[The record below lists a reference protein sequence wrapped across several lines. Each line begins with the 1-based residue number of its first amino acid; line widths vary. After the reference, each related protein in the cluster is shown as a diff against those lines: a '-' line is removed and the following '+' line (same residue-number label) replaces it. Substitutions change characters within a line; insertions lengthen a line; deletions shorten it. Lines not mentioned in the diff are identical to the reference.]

1 MFNWL
6 GNIFPYSDLHSLY
19 LDWLL
24 TKMKETAAQAAKAI
38 ADSANA
44 IAQVIEAKTAAQK
57 AQTAAQ
63 NAQTAA
69 NNAQTAADN
78 AATSA
83 ENAVTVAQAAKSA
96 AQTAQN
102 TADAAKSAAQTA
114 QNTAN
119 TAQSAAET
127 AQNTANTAQSAVQTA
142 QSAAETAQSAA
153 ETAQSAAETAQ
164 SAANNANDGIAELK
178 KRFPVKN
185 IDIAQ
190 NAISTAKL
198 SEKSVTLSRL
208 AVLTSYLYIDT
219 GKKSARFPI
228 GSGSASIDQI
238 TSGII
243 NTNVSFLSHLT
254 TEYIQ
259 ISINITDNS
268 ETFACNSPI
277 VRCNNKASTG
287 LVAIAPIIVI
297 KNTTNDVY
305 NGFIRLSHVNGT
317 SGINIKCEV
326 IFNSAPPFNDGAQFV
341 ITANAVSAKLSES
354 I

>member
-6 GNIFPYSDLHSLY
+6 GNIFPYSDLHSLN
-19 LDWLL
+19 LDWIL
-24 TKMKETAAQAAKAI
+24 TKMKETAAQAAKAV
-38 ADSANA
+38 ADAANA
-44 IAQVIEAKTAAQK
+44 LSQVIDAKTAAQN

-69 NNAQTAADN
+69 NNAQTAANN
-78 AATSA
+78 AADSA
-83 ENAVTVAQAAKSA
+83 ENAVAVAQAAKSA
-96 AQTAQN
+96 AQ
-102 TADAAKSAAQTA
+102 
-114 QNTAN
+114 
-119 TAQSAAET
+119 T

-164 SAANNANDGIAELK
+164 NTANTAQSAAQTAQNTANTAQSAAETAQSSAKKANDEITKLQN
-178 KRFPVKN
+178 RFPVKN

-198 SEKSVTLSRL
+198 TEKCVTLSRL

-219 GKKSARFPI
+219 NKKFARFPV

-238 TSGII
+238 TAGII
-243 NTNVSFLSHLT
+243 NTDISFLSHLV
-254 TEYIQ
+254 TEYVQ
-259 ISINITDNS
+259 ISINITDNI
-268 ETFACNSPI
+268 ETFACSSPI
-277 VRCNNKASTG
+277 VRCNNKASAG

-297 KNTTNDVY
+297 KNSTSDIY
-305 NGFIRLSHVNGT
+305 NGYIRLSNVNGN
-317 SGINIKCEV
+317 SGLNLKCEV
-326 IFNSAPPFNDGAQFV
+326 IFNSSTPFNDSTQFV

>member
-6 GNIFPYSDLHSLY
+6 GNIFPYSDLHSLN
-19 LDWLL
+19 LDWIL
-24 TKMKETAAQAAKAI
+24 TKMKETAAQAAKAV
-38 ADSANA
+38 ADAANA
-44 IAQVIEAKTAAQK
+44 LSQVIDAKTAAQN

-69 NNAQTAADN
+69 NNAQTAANN
-78 AATSA
+78 AADSA
-83 ENAVTVAQAAKSA
+83 ENAVAVAQAAKSA
-96 AQTAQN
+96 AQ
-102 TADAAKSAAQTA
+102 
-114 QNTAN
+114 
-119 TAQSAAET
+119 T

-153 ETAQSAAETAQ
+153 ETAQNTANTAQSAAETAQ
-164 SAANNANDGIAELK
+164 SSAKKANDEITKLQN
-178 KRFPVKN
+178 RFPVKN

-198 SEKSVTLSRL
+198 TEKCVTLSRL

-219 GKKSARFPI
+219 NKKFARFPV

-238 TSGII
+238 TAGII
-243 NTNVSFLSHLT
+243 NTDISFLSHLV
-254 TEYIQ
+254 TEYVQ
-259 ISINITDNS
+259 ISINITDNI
-268 ETFACNSPI
+268 ETFACSSPI
-277 VRCNNKASTG
+277 VRCNNKASAG

-297 KNTTNDVY
+297 KNSTSDIY
-305 NGFIRLSHVNGT
+305 NGYIRLSNVNGN
-317 SGINIKCEV
+317 SGLNLKCEV
-326 IFNSAPPFNDGAQFV
+326 IFNSSTPFNDSTQFV